1 MATNKNFKV
10 KHGVEITENLSVAG
24 NGSIQGTL
32 TVTGA
37 ITGNASSA
45 TKLASSKTISLSG
58 DVSGST
64 SFDGSQ
70 NVTISAEVADNSHNH
85 NISNVTGLQTALDGK
100 STSTHNHTVDSLS
113 NVTITSKTNKDI
125 LQWNGTAWIN
135 QSFEQA
141 GLVDSSDIG
150 TEPNQIP
157 LNQFLGT
164 AAFTEVNQYVQK
176 TQVQSSILDH
186 TPGKL
191 ALVEYVQFMT
201 QPNLIG
207 TAGSIGFGV
216 GVYSGDPSSLGIYPL
231 PGYNQ
236 VGHENY
242 GNYITTNGSYMV
254 YIPKFYYRIGSDQS
268 PRYAKYGLNCID
280 IASEKVFPRRS
291 DAETAGYALPRAFI
305 DNGQVLKGFFIDKY
319 LCSPDGVGSCKSVP
333 NVDAISLST
342 DVAYAPISNG
352 MTGCTGIL
360 ADAIVLSRSR
370 GTGFYN
376 ASAFQ
381 YSALAL
387 LSLAHGQAATSS
399 IGCAWYDPTL
409 VNNFPKGCNNNALG
423 DTNDSSIV
431 YSPGTTFNLKGKT
444 RAIVSFEKTT
454 HNGQANGVADINGLL
469 WETAIGITSPGPSG
483 TSTTQITNGDAY
495 VLKESVNLASLT
507 SGWNGSTDIWAD
519 STNILTK
526 YNLVTDFLPWG
537 STIDYVR
544 FGNGSNQVFS
554 GSVSGTDWLRTSLGI
569 QNNNNGVS
577 SNGTNLFG
585 QDGCYRY
592 NRMNMFLLVGGSWA
606 GDSIAGVFSRYWNI
620 YRSNTL
626 NYVGF
631 RGAFSAFG
639 S

>member
-10 KHGVEITENLSVAG
+10 KHGVEVTENLSVAG

-58 DVSGST
+58 DLSGST

-85 NISNVTGLQTALDGK
+85 TISNVTGLQTALDGK
-100 STSTHNHTVDSLS
+100 SATTHNHTIDSLS
-113 NVTITSKTNKDI
+113 NVTITSKINKDI
-125 LQWNGTAWIN
+125 LQWNGTAWVN

-157 LNQFLGT
+157 LNGFLGT
-164 AAFTEVNQYVQK
+164 AAFTEASNYINKNQI
-176 TQVQSSILDH
+176 QSSVLDH

-191 ALVEYVQFMT
+191 ALVEYVQLMT

-216 GVYSGDPSSLGIYPL
+216 GVYPGDPSSLGIYPL

-254 YIPKFYYRIGSDQS
+254 YVPKFYYRIGSDQS
-268 PRYAKYGLNCID
+268 PRYATYGLNCID

-333 NVDAISLST
+333 NVDVISLSN
-342 DVAYAPISNG
+342 DVAYNPISNG

-360 ADAIVLSRSR
+360 ADAIVLSRAR

-376 ASAFQ
+376 TSVFQ
-381 YSALAL
+381 YSAIAL

-399 IGCAWYDPTL
+399 IGCAWYDPSG
-409 VNNFPKGCNNNALG
+409 VINFPKGCNNNALA
-423 DTNDSSIV
+423 DVNDISV
-431 YSPGTTFNLKGKT
+431 TYAPGTTFSAKGKT
-444 RAIVSFEKTT
+444 RAITGFEKTT
-454 HNGQANGVADINGLL
+454 HNGQSCGIADINGLL
-469 WETAIGITSPGPSG
+469 WETAIGVTSPS
-483 TSTTQITNGDAY
+483 TSATASTQIANGNAY

-507 SGWNGSTDIWAD
+507 SGWNGTNDVWAD

-526 YNLVTDFLPWG
+526 YDLITGLLPWG
-537 STIDYVR
+537 SDIDWVR

-554 GSVSGTDWLRTSLGI
+554 SNVSGTDWLRTSCGI
-569 QNNNNGVS
+569 QKDNNAVS
-577 SNGTNLFG
+577 SSGTNLFG
-585 QDGCYRY
+585 IDSCYRY
-592 NRMNMFLLVGGSWA
+592 NLMNMFLLVGGSWS
-606 GDSIAGVFSRYWNI
+606 GGSSAGVFDRSWVYS
-620 YRSNTL
+620 RSNTST
-626 NYVGF
+626 YVGF
-631 RGAFSAFG
+631 RCSFSAFG